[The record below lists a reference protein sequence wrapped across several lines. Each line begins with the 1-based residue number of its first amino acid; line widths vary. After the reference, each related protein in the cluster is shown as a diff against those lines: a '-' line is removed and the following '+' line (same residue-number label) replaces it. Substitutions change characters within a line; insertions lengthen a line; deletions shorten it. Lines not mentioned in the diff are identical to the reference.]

1 MGIFDFF
8 LVPWFQTH
16 LDDTQVHVRYSS
28 SLFSFAFHEK
38 QSQTRKQK
46 DSFTGLVDC
55 QDDQDFKGFV
65 ACINQQKWVQTQQS
79 FKRAWMSKIAYKL
92 PQLLG
97 KKKWKW
103 IAIYMHAYLHRH
115 TKANML
121 LYLKIPCGLL
131 QVICIIKQ
139 QNKWQEIIL
148 NFFYQKPREAKR
160 LSSST
165 RVIWEY
171 V

>member
-16 LDDTQVHVRYSS
+16 LDDTQVHARFSS

-38 QSQTRKQK
+38 QSLTRKQK

-92 PQLLG
+92 PQLLEKNKNG
-97 KKKWKW
+97 NGFL
-103 IAIYMHAYLHRH
+103 YTCMHTYID
-115 TKANML
+115 TQKQICS
-121 LYLKIPCGLL
+121 YTLKFHVVC
-131 QVICIIKQ
+131 C
-139 QNKWQEIIL
+139 
-148 NFFYQKPREAKR
+148 R
-160 LSSST
+160 SS
-165 RVIWEY
+165 V
-171 V
+171 